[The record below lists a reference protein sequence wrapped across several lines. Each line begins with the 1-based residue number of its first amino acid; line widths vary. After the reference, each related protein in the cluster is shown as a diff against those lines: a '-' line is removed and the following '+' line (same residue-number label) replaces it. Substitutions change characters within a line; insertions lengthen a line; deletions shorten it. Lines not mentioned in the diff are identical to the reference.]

1 MAEAPKPDTTPP
13 VDLSKLE
20 EDDEFEEFD
29 AEGAPSQTFAV
40 RVRVP

>member
-29 AEGAPSQTFAV
+29 AEGAS
-40 RVRVP
+40 